1 MRETGLWLCLLY
13 LLGINLLAF
22 LAFGRDKALA
32 RQGSFRIP
40 EARLLLYAALGGS
53 AGAWLGM
60 RRFHHKTKKW
70 RFRIAIPA
78 LFLVQVGSMIYIIAS
93 YFLKVGI

>member
-22 LAFGRDKALA
+22 LAFGRDKSLA
-32 RQGSFRIP
+32 RQERFRIP

-60 RRFHHKTKKW
+60 RRFHHKTRKW
-70 RFRIAIPA
+70 KFRILIPA
-78 LFLVQVGSMIYIIAS
+78 LFFAQVGIIIYLFAVSAS
-93 YFLKVGI
+93 KVGM

>member
-32 RQGSFRIP
+32 RQGRFRIP

-60 RRFHHKTKKW
+60 RRFRHKTKKW

-78 LFLVQVGSMIYIIAS
+78 IFLAQVGSMIYIIAS
-93 YFLKVGI
+93 YFLKVGG

>member
-1 MRETGLWLCLLY
+1 MRETGLWLCGLY

-22 LAFGRDKALA
+22 LAYGRDKALA
-32 RQGSFRIP
+32 RQGRFRIP
-40 EARLLLYAALGGS
+40 EARLLLYAVLGGS

-60 RRFHHKTKKW
+60 RRFRHKTKKW

-78 LFLVQVGSMIYIIAS
+78 LFLMQVGIIIYIIAVLI
-93 YFLKVGI
+93 LKVGI

>member
-1 MRETGLWLCLLY
+1 MTTALRYCLRR
-13 LLGINLLAF
+13 LLLLLVTMLLVSLLAF

-32 RQGSFRIP
+32 RQGRFRIP

-70 RFRIAIPA
+70 RFRITIPA
-78 LFLVQVGSMIYIIAS
+78 LFLT
-93 YFLKVGI
+93 

>member
-1 MRETGLWLCLLY
+1 MRETGLWLCGLY

-22 LAFGRDKALA
+22 LAFGRDKSLA
-32 RQGSFRIP
+32 RQGRFRIP
-40 EARLLLYAALGGS
+40 EARLLLYAVLGGS

-78 LFLVQVGSMIYIIAS
+78 LFLAQVGLAVYLIAIYL
-93 YFLKVGI
+93 LKVGI

>member
-1 MRETGLWLCLLY
+1 MRETGLWLCALY

-22 LAFGRDKALA
+22 LAFGRDKSLA
-32 RQGSFRIP
+32 RQGRFRIP
-40 EARLLLYAALGGS
+40 EARLLLYAVLGGS

>member
-1 MRETGLWLCLLY
+1 MRETGLGLCGLY

-22 LAFGRDKALA
+22 LAYGRDKALA
-32 RQGSFRIP
+32 RQGRFRIP
-40 EARLLLYAALGGS
+40 EARLLLYGALGGS

-78 LFLVQVGSMIYIIAS
+78 LFLAQMGVLVYLAVAFS
-93 YFLKVGI
+93 LKVGM

>member
-1 MRETGLWLCLLY
+1 MRETGLWLCALY

-32 RQGSFRIP
+32 RQGRFRIP
-40 EARLLLYAALGGS
+40 EARLLLYAVLGGS

-78 LFLVQVGSMIYIIAS
+78 LFLTQVGLIVYLVLV
-93 YFLKVGI
+93 YTLKVGM